1 MKDLT
6 QPIFKK
12 ITIQGSCLFLI
23 GPIGTFLPRLLKY
36 LDDNNVETYKVL
48 FPLHEYGFP
57 KSKII
62 RYSEDIVYFKE
73 FLRKLYRKKIKHIFM
88 YGNVLIPH
96 RQAIELVEILKA
108 EGIEIH
114 PHIFELG

>member
-1 MKDLT
+1 MMKDLNK
-6 QPIFKK
+6 PIFKGK
-12 ITIQGSCLFLI
+12 VTIQGSCLFLM
-23 GPIGTFLPRLLKY
+23 GPIGTFFSRLLKY

-73 FLRKLYRKKIKHIFM
+73 FLRKIILEKKNKTYF
-88 YGNVLIPH
+88 YVW
-96 RQAIELVEILKA
+96 KCTDSS
-108 EGIEIH
+108 
-114 PHIFELG
+114 